1 MQVGFS
7 QEHSSTSTQI
17 QRKLLTVPHSGR
29 PSIGPGFIA
38 APDWAAM
45 PRPRR
50 LVRGLAQL
58 LGIGFLGSLLA
69 WQIFGALSEAAGYES
84 VLESELERWSLAQQF
99 ILVVLLAPVLEETIY
114 RLPLQKHFRPGLIAL
129 SLATGALFFT
139 GAGSALF
146 WVILMLAV
154 AVGSIGARP
163 RTRQKIQDKWTT
175 NARIPVWSATLV
187 FGLIHIVNFD
197 VEWSIYAVLV
207 APLVVSPQIW
217 LGLMF
222 TIARVR
228 YGWWAGLVLHATHN
242 GLIWS
247 ISGLA
252 G

>member
-1 MQVGFS
+1 MS
-7 QEHSSTSTQI
+7 DSE
-17 QRKLLTVPHSGR
+17 R
-29 PSIGPGFIA
+29 PTISPRFIV
-38 APDWAAM
+38 APDWTPM
-45 PRPRR
+45 PSPRR
-50 LVRGLAQL
+50 PLRGLAKL

-69 WQIFGALSEAAGYES
+69 WQIFSALSEAAGYES
-84 VLESELERWSLAQQF
+84 ILESELEQWSLTQQF

-129 SLATGALFFT
+129 SLATGALFFA

-154 AVGSIGARP
+154 AVGTTGARP
-163 RTRQKIQDKWTT
+163 QLRQNIQDKWTT
-175 NARIPVWSATLV
+175 NARIPVWSATLI

-252 G
+252 S